1 MPAGVHPYTGQN
13 FTLRLTL
20 VDQNEAAITVP
31 TTAVMQI
38 RLTNPA
44 GTTVTKT
51 ASKPAGDSST
61 AARIEYAASTSD
73 CTVSGTWLYQGRL
86 VKGGLTYLTKVE
98 SLIVAPNP

>member
-1 MPAGVHPYTGQN
+1 MTVGVHPYTGQN

-20 VDQNEAAITVP
+20 VDQDDAPITVP
-31 TTAVMQI
+31 STATMQI

-44 GTTVTKT
+44 GSTVTKT

-73 CTVSGTWLYQGRL
+73 CTVSGTWLYQGRM
-86 VKGGLTYLTKVE
+86 VKAGLTYLTKVE
-98 SLIVAPNP
+98 PLIVAPNL